1 MTTILL
7 HLPREVHEA
16 LVTHLLPPEGGAEQA
31 AFVFARLT
39 AAAGSRTFGCVD
51 WLLVSPERFAS
62 RSRFHF
68 ELSDATRAAVI
79 KRAHDLG
86 ASLIE
91 FHSHPG
97 RLPAGFSAI
106 DWAGFEEFV
115 PHVRWRLRGRPYAAV
130 VMALTG
136 FDAFVWLD
144 AADAPAR
151 LDAIVVDGQRLEPTR
166 LSPLQRDGYKFDED
180 GTI

>member
-1 MTTILL
+1 MTMLL
-7 HLPREVHEA
+7 HLPREAHET
-16 LVTHLLPPEGGAEQA
+16 LLTHLLPMQNRAEEA
-31 AFVFARLT
+31 AFVFARPAET
-39 AAAGSRTFGCVD
+39 TGRRTLEHVE
-51 WLLVSPERFAS
+51 WSPVPPEGFAS

-79 KRAHDLG
+79 KRAHDLR

-91 FHSHPG
+91 FHSHHGPW
-97 RLPAGFSAI
+97 PAEFSAS

-130 VMALTG
+130 VVTLTG
-136 FDAFVWLD
+136 FDAFVWSD
-144 AADAPAR
+144 VAHAPAR
-151 LDAIVVDGQRLEPTR
+151 LEAIIVDGQRLEPTR
-166 LSPLQRDGYKFDED
+166 RSPLQRDGYKFDEK